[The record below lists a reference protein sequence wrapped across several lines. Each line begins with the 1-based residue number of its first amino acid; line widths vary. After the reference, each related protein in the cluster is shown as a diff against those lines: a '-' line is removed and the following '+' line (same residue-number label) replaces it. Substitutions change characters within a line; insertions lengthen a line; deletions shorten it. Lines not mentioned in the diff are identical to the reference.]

1 MVATFHSLGNNV
13 TSYRLALMAARWN
26 GNGAKWL
33 NDGERYRKPISG
45 RATNKDVEKKGWEKV
60 GEKYYGNAQRVTT
73 LASCCTRDSD
83 EGGQSKGGQGKV
95 DSGNRATGNSGT

>member
-33 NDGERYRKPISG
+33 NDGERYVMFLRTI
-45 RATNKDVEKKGWEKV
+45 RTIVHV
-60 GEKYYGNAQRVTT
+60 
-73 LASCCTRDSD
+73 LI
-83 EGGQSKGGQGKV
+83 
-95 DSGNRATGNSGT
+95 